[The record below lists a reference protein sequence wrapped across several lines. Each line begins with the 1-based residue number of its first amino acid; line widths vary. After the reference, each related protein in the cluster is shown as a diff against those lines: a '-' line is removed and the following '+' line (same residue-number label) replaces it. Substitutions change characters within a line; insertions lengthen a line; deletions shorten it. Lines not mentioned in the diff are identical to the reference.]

1 MANAFKQKQD
11 QTKRDKLMADCKASI
26 ERGGAVGRHR
36 AIEAYAKQAGVT
48 KEQAE
53 RALGLR

>member
-11 QTKRDKLMADCKASI
+11 QTKRDQLLAACKATI
-26 ERGGAVGRHR
+26 ERGGAVARHR
-36 AIEAYAKQAGVT
+36 AIEAYAKQASVT

>member
-11 QTKRDKLMADCKASI
+11 QAKRDKLLADSKAAMS
-26 ERGGAVGRHR
+26 RGGVVNRHR
-36 AIEAYAKQAGVT
+36 AIDAYAKQARVT